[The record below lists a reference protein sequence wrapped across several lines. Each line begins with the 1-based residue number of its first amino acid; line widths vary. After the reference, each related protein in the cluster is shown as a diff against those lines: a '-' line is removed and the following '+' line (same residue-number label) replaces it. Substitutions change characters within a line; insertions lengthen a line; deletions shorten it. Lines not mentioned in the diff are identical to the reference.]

1 MMSAVLSSSATWGA
15 GSKVWLLVPS
25 GTMPSTST
33 RSPPMLAAIEVIG
46 ATVVA
51 TFNAPVLSG
60 SSEHAERATMAVS
73 ATTADR
79 TAGEVC
85 RRGRFMLT
93 TLLQP
98 LCACKLFAISHQWQ
112 VGRVTRG
119 GVGDTHTARP
129 GYGWSVTDSTTPADA
144 PPAEPV
150 QAAPAKPVEAKPAV
164 SAKTAKAKPA
174 SAKDEPAAPPERTP
188 EQIQSDI
195 DAAQRRLA
203 DQVDELS
210 DRLAP
215 QSLAEDAIG
224 RVKGVFVEA
233 DGTPKVKPIAIVAG
247 TLTSLV
253 VLRKIFHRD

>member
-1 MMSAVLSSSATWGA
+1 M
-15 GSKVWLLVPS
+15 
-25 GTMPSTST
+25 
-33 RSPPMLAAIEVIG
+33 
-46 ATVVA
+46 
-51 TFNAPVLSG
+51 
-60 SSEHAERATMAVS
+60 
-73 ATTADR
+73 
-79 TAGEVC
+79 
-85 RRGRFMLT
+85 
-93 TLLQP
+93 
-98 LCACKLFAISHQWQ
+98 
-112 VGRVTRG
+112 
-119 GVGDTHTARP
+119 
-129 GYGWSVTDSTTPADA
+129 TDSTTPADA

-150 QAAPAKPVEAKPAV
+150 QAAPAKPAEAKP
-164 SAKTAKAKPA
+164 AKAKPA
-174 SAKDEPAAPPERTP
+174 SAKGEPAAPPERTP
-188 EQIQSDI
+188 EQIQADI

>member
-1 MMSAVLSSSATWGA
+1 M
-15 GSKVWLLVPS
+15 
-25 GTMPSTST
+25 
-33 RSPPMLAAIEVIG
+33 
-46 ATVVA
+46 
-51 TFNAPVLSG
+51 
-60 SSEHAERATMAVS
+60 
-73 ATTADR
+73 
-79 TAGEVC
+79 
-85 RRGRFMLT
+85 
-93 TLLQP
+93 
-98 LCACKLFAISHQWQ
+98 
-112 VGRVTRG
+112 
-119 GVGDTHTARP
+119 
-129 GYGWSVTDSTTPADA
+129 TDSTTPADA

-150 QAAPAKPVEAKPAV
+150 QAAPAKPAKTAA

-174 SAKDEPAAPPERTP
+174 SAKGEPAAPPERTP
-188 EQIQSDI
+188 EQIQADI